1 MNPKT
6 IKVMIEIN
14 FRFICSVILKNE
26 LDKQEKDF
34 KNT

>member
-6 IKVMIEIN
+6 IKLTTEIN

-26 LDKQEKDF
+26 LYKG
-34 KNT
+34 KNILNH